1 MNPDP
6 VPKLVFCFPYRGVG
20 GVSLLFLRVAEELA
34 RRGLA
39 ECLLVDYADGFMAS
53 HRREGLT
60 TLLEYRDDRDVPL
73 PPDGVAIFQ
82 SMTPWSI
89 YPSLRMAPEMR
100 LLFWNCYLFNLI
112 PALPGLR
119 GPMQAYPVLADAL
132 LATILRRYRSQMR
145 TFTRLLL
152 ERHSLAFMDR
162 GNVATTERYLGLR
175 VPDPSYLPIA
185 AVSQGER
192 PQREPRDV
200 TRRGLRIAWLGRIV
214 DFKFHVLDRALRDL
228 DRLQPRLGFP
238 MSVTVIGEGDHEAA
252 LKQRC
257 ARLRHLDVRFQ
268 AFLAPDRVDHFL
280 GEEVDLL
287 LAMGTSALEGA
298 KLGVPTIL
306 LDASY
311 RTVPDGYLY
320 RWLHEAAGF
329 SLGEVLGPE
338 HFVPGNTSLEDHLA
352 CLRKDHATVAEQALR
367 YFERNH
373 AVKSVAEQVLE
384 RCAQARCTNGDL
396 EAAGLLDRGVVYPVF
411 TFLRS
416 ALVRA

>member
-1 MNPDP
+1 MKPDP
-6 VPKLVFCFPYRGVG
+6 WPKLVFCFPYRGVG

-39 ECLLVDYADGFMAS
+39 DCLLVDYADGFMAR
-53 HRREGLT
+53 HREESLT
-60 TLLEYRDDRDVPL
+60 TLLEYRDDRGVLL

-112 PALPGLR
+112 PTLPGLR
-119 GPMQAYPVLADAL
+119 GPMQAHPAIADAL
-132 LATILRRYRSQMR
+132 LATILRRYRNKMVI
-145 TFTRLLL
+145 FTRLLL
-152 ERHSLAFMDR
+152 ERRSLAFMDR

-175 VPDPSYLPIA
+175 VQDPRYLPIA

-192 PQREPRDV
+192 PQREPRDIAH
-200 TRRGLRIAWLGRIV
+200 RGLRIAWLGRIV

-228 DRLQPRLGFP
+228 DRLQPSLGFP
-238 MSVTVIGEGDHEAA
+238 ITVTVIGEGDHEPA

-257 ARLRHLDVRFQ
+257 ARLRHLDLHYQ
-268 AFLAPDRVDHFL
+268 AFLPPDRVDHFL

-311 RTVPDGYLY
+311 RPVPDGYLY

-329 SLGEVLGPE
+329 SLADRLV
-338 HFVPGNTSLEDHLA
+338 SLRD
-352 CLRKDHATVAEQALR
+352 DYATVSEQAFR

-373 AVKSVAEQVLE
+373 AVKSVAEQLLD
-384 RCAQARCTNGDL
+384 RCAHARCTNGEL
-396 EAAGLLDRGVVYPVF
+396 EAAGLRDRGVVYPVF
-411 TFLRS
+411 KLLRS